1 MKKLIRSLLGKVISH
16 LIHRYGV
23 IRYGEKNLAKRNI
36 QRTATIH
43 DMVTSPDEPYY
54 ADQYLHWILSKLDER
69 FPERGISILD
79 LGCGQ
84 GRLTIPLAAWNRNG
98 RVIGVDFTKEAVE
111 TARRYSEEKG
121 IPNVE
126 FLIDDAA
133 HFLEKTSSESYD
145 CVVFTEVVLMLP
157 QYDKA
162 LQHVHRI
169 MKPDGLAFISFRS
182 KYFNLLY
189 TIRERNFAGAKL
201 AATQQTGKVFGGAV
215 TFSWQTTDE
224 VVELLSRLG
233 YRNTTCRSI
242 GAFSGIEGDPLETIA
257 RPSLLSEKQRSELS
271 NLETQLAETYADCG
285 RYILAIATK

>member
-1 MKKLIRSLLGKVISH
+1 MKKLLRSLAGKVISR
-16 LIHRYGV
+16 LIHQYGV
-23 IRYGEKNLAKRNI
+23 IRYGEKALAERDI
-36 QRTATIH
+36 QLTASIY
-43 DMVTSPDEPYY
+43 DMVTSPDEQYY
-54 ADQYLHWILSKLDER
+54 AGQYLHWILSELDER
-69 FPERGISILD
+69 FPKRGISILD

-84 GRLTIPLAAWNRNG
+84 GRLTIPLAAWNRDG
-98 RVIGVDFTKEAVE
+98 RVIGIDFTKESIE

-121 IPNVE
+121 APNVE
-126 FLIDDAA
+126 YFVDEAM

-145 CVVFTEVVLMLP
+145 CIALTEVIYMLS

-182 KYFNLLY
+182 KYFNLLH
-189 TIRERNFAGAKL
+189 TIRGRNFTGARL

-233 YRNTTCRSI
+233 YRNTVCRGI
-242 GAFSGIEGDPLETIA
+242 GVFSGIEGDPLETIA
-257 RPSLLSEKQRSELS
+257 RPSLLSEKQQSELS
-271 NLETQLAETYADCG
+271 DLETQLAEIYADCG
-285 RYILAIATK
+285 RYILAMATK

>member
-1 MKKLIRSLLGKVISH
+1 MKKLLRPLVGKVISR
-16 LIHRYGV
+16 LIHLCGI
-23 IRYGEKNLAKRNI
+23 IRYGEKDLAKRNI
-36 QRTATIH
+36 QRTANIH

-54 ADQYLHWILSKLDER
+54 AGQYLHWILSKLDEQ
-69 FPERGISILD
+69 FPDRGINILD

-98 RVIGVDFTKEAVE
+98 RVIGVDFTKEAIE

-121 IPNVE
+121 VPNAE
-126 FLIDDAA
+126 FLVDDAP
-133 HFLEKTSSESYD
+133 HFLEKTPSESYD

-169 MKPDGLAFISFRS
+169 MKSDGLAFISFRS
-182 KYFNLLY
+182 KYFNLLH
-189 TIRERNFAGAKL
+189 TIRERNFAGARL

-215 TFSWQTTDE
+215 TFSWQTTNE

-233 YRNTTCRSI
+233 YRNTMCRGI
-242 GAFSGIEGDPLETIA
+242 GIFSGIEGDPLETIA
-257 RPSLLSEKQRSELS
+257 RPSLLSEKQQSELS
-271 NLETQLAETYADCG
+271 DLETQLAETYADCG
-285 RYILAIATK
+285 RYILAMTTK